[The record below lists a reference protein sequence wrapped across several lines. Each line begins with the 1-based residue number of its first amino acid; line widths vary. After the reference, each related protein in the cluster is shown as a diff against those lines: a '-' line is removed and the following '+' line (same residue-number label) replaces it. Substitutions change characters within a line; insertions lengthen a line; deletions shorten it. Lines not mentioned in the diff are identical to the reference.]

1 MRSAINHAEPHCG
14 EQASPPPVGRGPG
27 GGLMVPPVAGRYCP
41 AHYGYAPAG
50 FARAPDFA
58 ADTLIVVGGLYGNLA
73 ALDAAEALLAAEAG
87 EARLVF
93 NGDFHWFDIALAD
106 YAAIEARV
114 LRHVALRGNVET
126 ELAGGDSNAGCGCA
140 YPDSVSDAEVARSN
154 AILRRLRHTARSA
167 RVSQERLGRLPMNRV
182 AEVGG
187 LRIGL
192 VHGDAESLAGWRFSR
207 EALDR
212 PEAAEWLNAVR
223 QSSEIDVFAS
233 SHTCLPALRQF
244 ALAAGTLTVI
254 NNGAAGLPNFSATP
268 YGVATR
274 ISTRPSG
281 APTLYGMRHGALHI
295 DAVALHHDR
304 RAWQAQFLRD
314 WPAGSAA
321 HASYWRRIAAGPDY
335 DLASAAGR
343 QP

>member
-1 MRSAINHAEPHCG
+1 MAAPSEAE
-14 EQASPPPVGRGPG
+14 AR
-27 GGLMVPPVAGRYCP
+27 AGRFCP
-41 AHYGYAPAG
+41 ARYGYAPRT

-87 EARLVF
+87 DARLVF
-93 NGDFHWFDIALAD
+93 NGDFHWFDIDPAD
-106 YAAIEARV
+106 FAAVEARV

-126 ELAGGDSNAGCGCA
+126 ELAGDDSGAGCGCA

-154 AILRRLRHTARSA
+154 AILERLRRTALSS
-167 RVSQERLGRLPMNRV
+167 RVSQERLGRLPMHQA

-207 EALDR
+207 EALDLS
-212 PEAAEWLNAVR
+212 AATVWLNAVR
-223 QSSEIDVFAS
+223 QASCIDVFAG

-244 ALAAGTLTVI
+244 ALPAGALTII
-254 NNGAAGLPNFSATP
+254 NNGAAGMPNFSGALH
-268 YGVATR
+268 GVATR
-274 ISTRPSG
+274 ISTRPAAG
-281 APTLYGMRHGALHI
+281 TTLYGVRHGALHI
-295 DAVALHHDR
+295 DAVALHYDR
-304 RAWQAQFLRD
+304 QAWQAQFLRD

-321 HASYWRRIAAGPDY
+321 HASYWKRIAAGPDY
-335 DLASAAGR
+335 GLASAAGR
-343 QP
+343 HL